1 MPGPTQQSVAKSDA
15 YVSIMVM
22 EYSGVGL
29 TKHAPVN
36 AYSSNGMYGIGLR
49 YRF

>member
-1 MPGPTQQSVAKSDA
+1 
-15 YVSIMVM
+15 MVM
-22 EYSGVGL
+22 EYSGPGL